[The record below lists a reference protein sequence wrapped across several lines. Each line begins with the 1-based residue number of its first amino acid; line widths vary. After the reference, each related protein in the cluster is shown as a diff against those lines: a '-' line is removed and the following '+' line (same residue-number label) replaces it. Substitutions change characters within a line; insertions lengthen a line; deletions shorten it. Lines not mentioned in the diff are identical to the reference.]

1 MCETASFTARVSVKT
16 RRAEFPTTEDASLR
30 KDGRRKASEVLKRSL
45 KALAGDQQLGTF
57 LNHVLAVLTEQ
68 LGGLASSLWLL
79 DGTRRHLCLHSIC
92 EGGRAV
98 TAEESGHPFAQ
109 RPHRIPKSSPTW
121 TAIQAKRPFVQYDP
135 ARDTGYFPPVL
146 RKLFADLGVRAL
158 IWLPLVFGDDLIG
171 VLAVRMSEERAVDG
185 EELELAHA
193 LAQLV
198 TVALELTRR
207 AEQAKQAAIAVER
220 EKLANEQASKL
231 AKTNAALKQSL
242 HALAEDPDLNSFL
255 GHLLAEMA
263 RQFETDVSAVF
274 VIERTERKLFP
285 HLIYED
291 GHLIRGKDSD
301 HPIVKNPR
309 VFADDDPVWLAFC
322 RNQPVIRRNPQSD
335 TSRGWTEAHRAYY
348 TKKELPEFSMC
359 RSFSEGKSSGPLP
372 YSSAISGTL
381 IKRRSN
387 SRRTLACKRP
397 WRFS

>member
-1 MCETASFTARVSVKT
+1 
-16 RRAEFPTTEDASLR
+16 
-30 KDGRRKASEVLKRSL
+30 
-45 KALAGDQQLGTF
+45 
-57 LNHVLAVLTEQ
+57 
-68 LGGLASSLWLL
+68 
-79 DGTRRHLCLHSIC
+79 
-92 EGGRAV
+92 
-98 TAEESGHPFAQ
+98 
-109 RPHRIPKSSPTW
+109 
-121 TAIQAKRPFVQYDP
+121 
-135 ARDTGYFPPVL
+135 
-146 RKLFADLGVRAL
+146 
-158 IWLPLVFGDDLIG
+158 
-171 VLAVRMSEERAVDG
+171 MSEERAVDDD
-185 EELELAHA
+185 ELELAHA

-242 HALAEDPDLNSFL
+242 QALAEDPDLNSFL

-263 RQFETDVSAVF
+263 RQFETDASAVF
-274 VIERTERKLFP
+274 VIERPERRLFP

-291 GHLIRGKDSD
+291 SRLILGKDSD

-309 VFADDDPVWLAFC
+309 VFADDDPVWLALC
-322 RNQPVIRRNPQSD
+322 RNQPVIRPDPQSD